1 MMELYELV
9 LDFLYK
15 NKGRYIPAKEIASN
29 INISETELIETFHK
43 LEKQE
48 YKIDF
53 DENLGYRLVETPN
66 LLLPYEI
73 KRDLKTDFIGKK
85 IYYFP
90 EVDSTNDVAKELAE
104 KGAENGT
111 LIIAQTQRRGKGR
124 NGKKWISPLGGVW
137 MSIILRPTINPEKA
151 PQLTLVTGV
160 AVAETLKKQTG
171 LDVKIKWPNDIL
183 IDNKKV
189 CGILTEAHAKYNT
202 LDYVIVGIGIDVNMD
217 MELFPQE
224 LRKDATSI
232 KEELEMEVYYVELVQ
247 RFLEKFEELYNEFNA
262 EQFPEILRKWRKYS
276 KTIGSYVE
284 IHKKLG
290 KIVRGEAVGINK
302 QGALIL
308 ELDDGTLR
316 KVFSGKC
323 IHLN

>member
-1 MMELYELV
+1 MELYELV
-9 LDFLYK
+9 LDFFYK
-15 NKGRYIPAKEIASN
+15 NKGKYIPAKEIASSL
-29 INISETELIETFHK
+29 NISEKELMETFRK
-43 LEKQE
+43 LEEQE

-53 DENLGYRLVETPN
+53 TEDLGYRLEETPN

-85 IYYFP
+85 IYYFS

-137 MSIILRPTINPEKA
+137 MSIILRPTIKPEKA

-183 IDNKKV
+183 IDDKKV

-224 LRKDATSI
+224 LRRDATSI

-247 RFLEKFEELYNEFNA
+247 RFLEKFEELYKEFNA
-262 EQFPEILRKWRKYS
+262 DQFPEILRKWRKYS

-284 IHKKLG
+284 VHKRLG

-316 KVFSGKC
+316 KVFSGEC

>member
-1 MMELYELV
+1 MEGWE
-9 LDFLYK
+9 
-15 NKGRYIPAKEIASN
+15 G
-29 INISETELIETFHK
+29 
-43 LEKQE
+43 
-48 YKIDF
+48 
-53 DENLGYRLVETPN
+53 
-66 LLLPYEI
+66 
-73 KRDLKTDFIGKK
+73 DL
-85 IYYFP
+85 
-90 EVDSTNDVAKELAE
+90 
-104 KGAENGT
+104 
-111 LIIAQTQRRGKGR
+111 GR

-137 MSIILRPTINPEKA
+137 MSIILRPTIKPEKA

-308 ELDDGTLR
+308 ELDDGSLR
-316 KVFSGKC
+316 KVFSGEC